1 MTLTPIPAQAGI
13 RPGGPRMPD
22 CAKDHG
28 PTDGLFRPAA
38 GSVVAPGGG
47 ALEFRPSGAGA
58 PSRPD
63 TATPGRGAP
72 EPPATNPVQGE

>member
-1 MTLTPIPAQAGI
+1 MTPTPIPAQAGI

-22 CAKDHG
+22 CAKDQG

-47 ALEFRPSGAGA
+47 ALEFRPSGAGFL
-58 PSRPD
+58 PPGQPVSRG
-63 TATPGRGAP
+63 AGRARTPGNQP
-72 EPPATNPVQGE
+72 